1 MADNEIKMTY
11 SAILRDKDNK
21 KLIRVQFERMKNSVS
36 EVAEGILPDGKIV
49 RQNGYSQDEI
59 NQLEE
64 YLKVNSDDIFSKAKS
79 ISNPLK
85 WL

>member
-11 SAILRDKDNK
+11 SAILRDKDNNK
-21 KLIRVQFERMKNSVS
+21 MIRVQFERGKGSAI
-36 EVAEGILPDGKIV
+36 EVAEGVLPECKIV
-49 RQNGYSQDEI
+49 RQNGYSKEEI
-59 NQLEE
+59 DSLEE
-64 YLKVNSDDIFSKAKS
+64 YLRSNKDDITSKAKL